1 MMVKKFPTLLSPLVL
16 GKYVVKNRMAS
27 ANAIPH
33 FLQAAETYPAPD
45 TITYYE
51 DLAKMGAGI
60 VTVSPY
66 FGKKETQRVMPL
78 GDVRRYPVFDR
89 DDPSVENYMSQI
101 AEIIKFYGAI
111 PCIGVRP
118 DEPTG
123 YNVVGGKVSWDQHEE
138 AEEGLEI
145 TEELLEQMVEDVRER
160 TRYLW
165 RNGFQ
170 MASIP
175 FGYGCCMASV

>member
-1 MMVKKFPTLLSPLVL
+1 MC
-16 GKYVVKNRMAS
+16 
-27 ANAIPH
+27 
-33 FLQAAETYPAPD
+33 
-45 TITYYE
+45 
-51 DLAKMGAGI
+51 AGI
-60 VTVSPY
+60 P
-66 FGKKETQRVMPL
+66 F
-78 GDVRRYPVFDR
+78 FDR

-118 DEPTG
+118 DEPPG
-123 YNVVGGKVSWDQHEE
+123 YNVVGGKVAWDQHEE

-145 TEELLEQMVEDVRER
+145 TEDLLERMVEDVRDR

-170 MASIP
+170 MASLP
-175 FGYGCCMASV
+175 LGYGCCMASRMMNGNLNTRTDQFGGSSGKPLPVSFQIMECKAVKETCPDVLLEVTVSGAKCRACQ